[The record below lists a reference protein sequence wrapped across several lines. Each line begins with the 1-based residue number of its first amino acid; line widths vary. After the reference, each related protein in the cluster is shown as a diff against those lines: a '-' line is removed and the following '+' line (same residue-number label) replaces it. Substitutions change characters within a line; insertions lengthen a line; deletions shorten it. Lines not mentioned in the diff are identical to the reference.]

1 MKINKTVFKTGICSV
16 LAASLLTGCLTTTLQ
31 TNATMSQSI
40 FLDPV
45 AKEKRIVFLNIKN
58 TSGHEVNLESKLRS
72 ALEAKGYKVIDD
84 PDKANYILSTN
95 VLYCDKKQEN
105 NAVGGAVT
113 GGAMGVTVSGYN
125 GGGAGSMVAAGA
137 AGALVGGLLG
147 KLTEDTIWQMQVDI
161 HIKQKAERK
170 VLTSSGNVSGQAS
183 VRDQRASGF
192 LNSFGGNVRSDKVG
206 HLNSNQINN
215 TQQTYESKY
224 IEKNTVIFAEA
235 VKTGLKLPEATPILE
250 DKIANQIAGLF

>member
-1 MKINKTVFKTGICSV
+1 
-16 LAASLLTGCLTTTLQ
+16 
-31 TNATMSQSI
+31 
-40 FLDPV
+40 
-45 AKEKRIVFLNIKN
+45 
-58 TSGHEVNLESKLRS
+58 
-72 ALEAKGYKVIDD
+72 
-84 PDKANYILSTN
+84 
-95 VLYCDKKQEN
+95 
-105 NAVGGAVT
+105 
-113 GGAMGVTVSGYN
+113 
-125 GGGAGSMVAAGA
+125 GA

-161 HIKQKAERK
+161 NIKQKADGK

-183 VRDQRASGF
+183 VRDSQSSGF

-215 TQQTYESKY
+215 TQQTYEGKY
-224 IEKNTVIFAEA
+224 IEKNTIIFAEA